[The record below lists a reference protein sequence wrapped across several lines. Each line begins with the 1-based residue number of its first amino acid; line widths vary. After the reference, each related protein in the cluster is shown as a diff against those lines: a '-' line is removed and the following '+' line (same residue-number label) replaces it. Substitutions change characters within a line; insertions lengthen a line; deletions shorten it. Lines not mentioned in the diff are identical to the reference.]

1 MSKEQVNNTLKASV
15 FEDLFSDPVRRFE
28 LYRVLHPEDTEVT
41 VDEVQEITLSRIFL
55 KGQYN
60 DLGLLVRDR
69 LIVLAEAQ
77 STWTVNIIPRLV
89 MYLGE
94 TWLRYG
100 AQNHFNWYS
109 ETKVKLPETEMYVI
123 YTGDVKIE
131 KKEITLSEEFFEG
144 RKTSIDAAVKVL
156 TYDGGNDILDQYI
169 TFCKIFNE
177 HCALYPDDRPFAVRE
192 TIRICIETDVL
203 KEYLLKR
210 GEEVTTIML
219 SILDQK
225 AATQAMIEE
234 ERKNAETE
242 QAKRNAR
249 SFYDMG
255 LNVDQIAKGL
265 GYKED
270 IIKNWLGIQLA

>member
-1 MSKEQVNNTLKASV
+1 LSKEQVNNTLKASV
-15 FEDLFSDPVRRFE
+15 FEDLFSDSANRFE
-28 LYRVLHPEDTEVT
+28 LYKVLHPEDTEIT
-41 VDEVQEITLSRIFL
+41 IDEVQEITLSRILL

-60 DLGLLVRDR
+60 DLGILVRNK
-69 LIVLAEAQ
+69 LIVMAEAQ

-100 AQNHFNWYS
+100 KRNHFNWYS
-109 ETKVKLPETEMYVI
+109 ETKVELPETEMYVI
-123 YTGDVKIE
+123 YTGNKKIE
-131 KKEITLSEEFFEG
+131 KKEISLSDEFFGG
-144 RKTSIDAAVKVL
+144 RKTSIEATVKVL

-177 HCALYPDDRPFAVRE
+177 QSALYPEDKTFAVRE
-192 TIRICIETDVL
+192 TIRICIEMDVL
-203 KEYLLKR
+203 REYLMKR

-219 SILDQK
+219 SLLDQE

-234 ERKNAETE
+234 ERRNAETE
-242 QAKRNAR
+242 QAMRNAKN
-249 SFYDMG
+249 FYDMG
-255 LNVDQIAKGL
+255 FNVDQIAKGL

-270 IIKNWLGIQLA
+270 IIRNWLQLA